1 MSALSRDIQ
10 AVAEDVATL
19 RSEIDRFRAE
29 LRMVLERFLD
39 EQRPVTP
46 QEKRTG

>member
-10 AVAEDVATL
+10 ALAGDVAAL
-19 RSEIDRFRAE
+19 RSEIERFRAE
-29 LRMVLERFLD
+29 LRMVFERFLD

-46 QEKRTG
+46 QAKRVS

>member
-10 AVAEDVATL
+10 AVAGDVAIL
-19 RSEIDRFRAE
+19 RSEIERFRAE
-29 LRMVLERFLD
+29 LRTVFERFLD

-46 QEKRTG
+46 QKKRAG